1 VGPSCP
7 AADLRDPHDPVKR
20 TPVPFELL
28 SQLLPADEEF
38 EGLRLALL
46 GLAVPD
52 PDKEWARSS
61 AYATFDK
68 RLVSYE
74 QAGRAIAE
82 AEAVLRGKLDRRF
95 ATTRSLFDAFWS
107 GRNEDVAR
115 LLVELGEQEESGQ
128 RFGAAARAYAAA
140 LNAAMPLPE
149 KGPQVL
155 ALRRIGRLALARG
168 EVQEAL
174 AYYLRSADLA
184 SDAEDLRGE
193 ITALTGVGNA
203 HSVQGWWQAAE
214 ASYRTA
220 LAKIESSD
228 APGDFERERGQLLN
242 NLALTAIRT
251 GRHEEASRALAGAFS
266 IWSRLDAPNDLA
278 ICHNNRALLLDQEG
292 DPEEACAERL
302 RAIALDITSEKRA
315 VIAIDLAQGF
325 AAAGNLTEAGRW
337 GRRPSST
344 PSPHARPIRSAT
356 CTGGSVPSRRRA
368 ETATASPSSRRR
380 SKSHGPGSSP
390 SSRRKHSWTTRRS
403 ARRWAARTR
412 PAPTSSARARS
423 TGIWARSTSSPGR
436 NRRFAIARNRRRSPS
451 IPAEPAEPGREKR
464 RGSGRFPAYEFGRRE
479 TYLPPRV
486 APPGGATFV
495 RSPAPPVAT
504 IAAGSDRIVRRRS
517 PTPTVPVLHVRG

>member
-337 GRRPSST
+337 GREAEQHAIAAR
-344 PSPHARPIRSAT
+344 SPYSLGHMYRGLGTI
-356 CTGGSVPSRRRA
+356 
-368 ETATASPSSRRR
+368 ATASGDSDGFTFFE
-380 SKSHGPGSSP
+380 K
-390 SSRRKHSWTTRRS
+390 
-403 ARRWAARTR
+403 ALEI
-412 PAPTSSARARS
+412 ARAREFPFLEAE
-423 TGIWARSTSSPGR
+423 TLVDYAALRAEMGGEDEARSYLERACEIYRDLG
-436 NRRFAIARNRRRSPS
+436 AKHELARAEQALRDRS
-451 IPAEPAEPGREKR
+451 EPAEIAIDPG
-464 RGSGRFPAYEFGRRE
+464 
-479 TYLPPRV
+479 
-486 APPGGATFV
+486 
-495 RSPAPPVAT
+495 
-504 IAAGSDRIVRRRS
+504 
-517 PTPTVPVLHVRG
+517 